1 MDKKQ
6 LTAGDLEA
14 YWAEGPARRPW
25 IRVGMD
31 TGGIAAGA
39 RHVYKALIEARDE
52 LGLEIDIQQ
61 VGSTGL
67 SYADPVVT
75 VARATGAPVV
85 FGAMDP
91 ESARELVARYCRDG
105 TLLEDRVIAN
115 RERGA
120 GLEGKRPLAILVKD
134 TDGGKAADRTAF
146 FQDLIRQELA
156 VHGLQEQ
163 VQVYRAMDMGLY
175 QRGVCLQLLPSRVTY
190 ANVSGPDIRRV
201 IEESLSAGRVLED
214 LLETGG
220 DPQERIVLRNCGHID
235 PDKLESS
242 LRAGGYRGLK
252 RALLE
257 MRPEEVIEEMK
268 VSGLRGRGGAGF
280 PTWLKW
286 LKTREPEADR
296 KIVICNA
303 DEGDPGAF
311 MDRSVL
317 EGDPH
322 AVLEGLLI
330 SAYAIGADTGFFYI
344 RAEYPLAVERIQRA
358 IDQCRAAGLLGRNIL
373 GSGFSFDAKVRL
385 GAGAFVCGEETALI
399 ASIEGR
405 RGSPEVRPP
414 YPSVKGLWDKPTSIN
429 NVETLAAASVIMAQ
443 GGDWYAGFGT
453 EQSRGTKVFAVTGKV
468 RNPQLVE
475 VPMGISIRT
484 VIEDIC
490 GGAGRGA
497 RIKAVQTGGPS
508 GGVIPRDRMDT
519 PVTYESLKE
528 LGSIMG
534 SGGMLVMDES
544 DCMVDVA
551 KFYLGFCVE
560 ESCGKCAPCR
570 IGGFQMLKLLEKVH
584 SGRAKAGDLGVI
596 REICECMRTAS
607 LCGLGQTAPNP
618 VLSTLQY
625 FENEY
630 LDLVD
635 ARGPAAARQERRGR
649 ESENEWERV

>member
-1 MDKKQ
+1 MGSGR
-6 LTAGDLEA
+6 LTVDALEA
-14 YWAEGPARRPW
+14 YWAQGPAGRPW
-25 IRVGMD
+25 VRVGMD

-39 RHVYKALIEARDE
+39 RQVYQALLEAREE
-52 LGLEIDIQQ
+52 LGVAVDVQK
-61 VGSTGL
+61 VGSWGL
-67 SYADPVVT
+67 SYADPVVMA
-75 VARATGAPVV
+75 ARETGAPVV

-91 ESARELVARYCRDG
+91 AAARELLRGYFQEG
-105 TLLEDRVIAN
+105 TLLEDRVIAS

-120 GLEGKRPLAILVKD
+120 SLEGKKPVAILVRD
-134 TDGGKAADRTAF
+134 TDSGKGPDRTGF
-146 FQDLIRQELA
+146 FQDLIREELA
-156 VHGLQEQ
+156 VHGLAGQ
-163 VQVYRAMDMGLY
+163 VKVYRALDMGLY
-175 QRGVCLQLLPSRVTY
+175 QRGVCVQLLPSRVTY
-190 ANVSGPDIRRV
+190 ANLTGPDIRR
-201 IEESLSAGRVLED
+201 IIRESLVGGAVLEKLLVTGRD
-214 LLETGG
+214 L
-220 DPQERIVLRNCGHID
+220 QERIVLRNCGQID
-235 PDKLESS
+235 PEELESY

-257 MRPEEVIEEMK
+257 MTPEAVIAEMK
-268 VSGLRGRGGAGF
+268 ASGLRGRGGAGF

-286 LKTREPEADR
+286 QKTREPKADR
-296 KIVICNA
+296 KFVICNA

-322 AVLEGLLI
+322 SVLEGMLI
-330 SAYAIGADTGFFYI
+330 AAYAIGAQTGFFYV

-358 IDQCRAAGLLGRNIL
+358 LDQARAGGLLGNDIL

-399 ASIEGR
+399 ASIEGK
-405 RGSPEVRPP
+405 RGSPSPRPP
-414 YPSVKGLWDKPTSIN
+414 YPSVSGLWGKPTAIN
-429 NVETLAAASVIMAQ
+429 NVETLAAASAILDR
-443 GGDWYAGFGT
+443 GGAWYAGYGT
-453 EQSRGTKVFAVTGKV
+453 EKSRGTKVFAVTGKV

-475 VPMGISIRT
+475 VPMGMPIRT

-490 GGAGRGA
+490 GGADRGA

-508 GGVIPRDRMDT
+508 GGVIPAELMDT
-519 PVTYESLKE
+519 PVTYESLQQ

-570 IGGFQMLKLLEKVH
+570 IGGFQMLKLLEKIH
-584 SGRAKAGDLGVI
+584 AGNGRPEDLETV
-596 REICECMRTAS
+596 REICHCMKTAS

-618 VLSTLQY
+618 VLSTLKY
-625 FENEY
+625 FEDEY
-630 LDLVD
+630 RALV
-635 ARGPAAARQERRGR
+635 QERG
-649 ESENEWERV
+649 

>member
-1 MDKKQ
+1 MDRKQ
-6 LTAGDLEA
+6 LTAGELEA
-14 YWAEGPARRPW
+14 YWAEGKAQRPW

-39 RHVYKALIEARDE
+39 RHVFHALVEARDE

-61 VGSTGL
+61 VGSMGL

-85 FGAMDP
+85 FGAMDRQ
-91 ESARELVARYCRDG
+91 SARELLARYCQDG
-105 TLLEDRVIAN
+105 TLLEDRVIAS
-115 RERGA
+115 RDRGK
-120 GLEGKRPLAILVKD
+120 GLEGKQPVAILVKD
-134 TDGGKAADRTAF
+134 TDAGRTTDRTTF
-146 FQDLIRQELA
+146 FQELIREELA
-156 VHGLQEQ
+156 VHGLEEK
-163 VQVYRAMDMGLY
+163 VHVYRAMDMGLFD
-175 QRGVCLQLLPSRVTY
+175 RGVCLQLLPSRVTY
-190 ANVSGPDIRRV
+190 ANVSGPDIRRI
-201 IEESLSAGRVLED
+201 IEETLNHGKVLED

-235 PDKLESS
+235 PDQLESS
-242 LRAGGYRGLK
+242 LRAGSYRGLK

-257 MRPEEVIEEMK
+257 MSPEEVIEEMK
-268 VSGLRGRGGAGF
+268 TSGLRGRGGAGF

-322 AVLEGLLI
+322 AVLEGLMI
-330 SAYAIGADTGFFYI
+330 AAYAIGADMGFFYI
-344 RAEYPLAVERIQRA
+344 RAEYPLAVERTQRA
-358 IDQCRAAGLLGRNIL
+358 IEQCRAAGLLGENIL
-373 GSGFSFDAKVRL
+373 GSGFSFNAKVRL

-399 ASIEGR
+399 ASIEGL
-405 RGSPEVRPP
+405 RGCPEPRPP

-429 NVETLAAASVIMAQ
+429 NVETLAAVSVILDR
-443 GGDWYAGFGT
+443 GGAWYAGFGT

-497 RIKAVQTGGPS
+497 GIKAVQTGGPS

-519 PVTYESLKE
+519 PVTYESLRE

-570 IGGFQMLKLLEKVH
+570 IGGFQMLKLLEKIH
-584 SGRAKAGDLGVI
+584 AGKGKREDLHVI
-596 REICECMRTAS
+596 REICECMSTAS

-618 VLSTLQY
+618 VMSTLRF
-625 FENEY
+625 FEDEY

-635 ARGPAAARQERRGR
+635 ARGPSATRQARR
-649 ESENEWERV
+649 ESVMANDWERG